1 MSDLMGN
8 ILMLVTGVTD
18 KKTQLQLLSY
28 LGAVFAFAFLIS
40 SFVVAGTANAG
51 FNVVLTAF
59 LNCAWVAGAYY
70 VLGNSKTP
78 IAVCIS
84 LATPPHN
91 TPPHQRLNTLHART
105 DRFSHRQHLDDLC
118 AELPHSSLLGPTKQM
133 SED

>member
-1 MSDLMGN
+1 MGN

-18 KKTQLQLLSY
+18 KKTQLQLLTY
-28 LGAVFAFAFLIS
+28 LGALFAFAFLIS

-78 IAVCIS
+78 IAVS
-84 LATPPHN
+84 Y
-91 TPPHQRLNTLHART
+91 
-105 DRFSHRQHLDDLC
+105 
-118 AELPHSSLLGPTKQM
+118 E
-133 SED
+133 